1 MSKENTQKTNELD
14 LTSVDAENAE
24 EETQFQEVVEVPWEE
39 VEQVTTLKQAV
50 GETEEYVSR
59 FLLDLERRKSAL
71 LVRLGEM
78 ENALYQQAQALKQ
91 SKNLNP
97 DWAFELKLP

>member
-39 VEQVTTLKQAV
+39 VEQVTH
-50 GETEEYVSR
+50 
-59 FLLDLERRKSAL
+59 
-71 LVRLGEM
+71 
-78 ENALYQQAQALKQ
+78 
-91 SKNLNP
+91 
-97 DWAFELKLP
+97 